1 MEPFIGMIMMW
12 SGSFAPK
19 GWLFCHGQRIPI
31 NEYQSL
37 FSLIGT
43 TYGGDGYS
51 TFQLPDLRG
60 RVPLGAG
67 TSPQGGQYSQGE
79 AGGDAV
85 QNLALSVNNLPS
97 HTHELSEGNI
107 EIAQSTTVD
116 LTMNVSTDPGERG
129 VAQQGDYFGAPTSS
143 SRGVPLYRGDANKNV
158 AVSGLSGSVQ
168 PHSATM
174 TGTIGHTGQGQAVQ
188 FPNMQPYLA
197 IEYIIACEGIYPPRQ

>member
-19 GWLFCHGQRIPI
+19 GWLYCHGQTLSVSQ
-31 NEYQSL
+31 YTAL
-37 FSLIGT
+37 FAVLGT

-51 TFQLPDLRG
+51 TFGLPDLRG

-67 TSPQGGQYSQGE
+67 TSPQGGQYYQGE
-79 AGGDAV
+79 AGGSTV

-97 HTHELSEGNI
+97 HTHELSEGNV
-107 EIAQSTTVD
+107 EIAQSTVD

-129 VAQQGDYFGAPTSS
+129 VAQQGDYFGAPTYSN
-143 SRGVPLYRGDANKNV
+143 REVNLYRGDADKNM
-158 AVSGLSGSVQ
+158 AVSGLSGSVP

-188 FPNMQPYLA
+188 FSNMQPYLT
-197 IEYIIACEGIYPPRQ
+197 IDYIIACEGIFPPRE